1 MSATNILNAIRLAA
15 ATLCVSACQSDSF
28 RINGTAPELSDGDT
42 LILAL
47 AKEKGL
53 MIETTDIDTTT
64 VKGHRF
70 EFNGKTDSTRFAFVY
85 SLKDRNNYVELF
97 VEPGTTDVVL
107 SDYIFTTRTGG
118 TKTNNALQRMLD
130 ETKPIGLRI
139 DSIATQLYFC
149 THTMEKRQMLTDLY
163 FELRNMLG
171 SKLAEHATLNIDNE
185 LAPHIILYYS
195 DIELITPEQCAAL
208 IDALPEDVRKRPE
221 IDKLRKRLAPH

>member
-47 AKEKGL
+47 AKKGL
-53 MIETTDIDTTT
+53 LIETTDIDTTT

-85 SLKDRNNYVELF
+85 SLKDRNNNVELF

-130 ETKPIGLRI
+130 DTKPMELRI

-171 SKLAEHATLNIDNE
+171 CKLVEHATLNIDNE
-185 LAPHIILYYS
+185 LASHIILYYS
-195 DIELITPEQCAAL
+195 DIELITPKQCAAM
-208 IDALPEDVRKRPE
+208 IDMLPEDVRQRPE